1 MMFVDVNY
9 FAGTVL
15 GITFFIFALLLIVYL
30 GVGLNFVEGKYEI
43 WGKNI
48 KKSFWK
54 FSLICCAVML
64 ALVSLIVVA
73 GMFFK
78 TPTND
83 FSQADRVN
91 SEVFV
96 KKIVEV
102 SEIDSL
108 SSDSKKTA
116 YSADLDDFKDNG
128 YVSLSGVKGDDSV
141 NLLVSFNEKTNTMI
155 VKSSVAAEGSE
166 TKTYKYTP

>member
-9 FAGTVL
+9 FAGTIIV
-15 GITFFIFALLLIVYL
+15 IAFIILTPLLIVYL
-30 GVGLNFVEGKYEI
+30 GVGLDFVEEKYEI

-54 FSLICCAVML
+54 FSLICFTAML
-64 ALVSLIVVA
+64 VLVSFIVVS

-102 SEIDSL
+102 SKIDSL
-108 SSDSKKTA
+108 SSNSRRTA
-116 YSADLDDFKDNG
+116 YSVDLDDFKDNG
-128 YVSLSGVKGDDSV
+128 YVSLSGVKGNNSI